1 MLVTKAVSDQI
12 GSGGIADQMI
22 RFNGFPFLEKE
33 DAESGD
39 KTFIEP
45 ISHIMKK
52 DVVTIPATGLS
63 LHQLGELV
71 QSTSYQG
78 FPLVRSPT
86 DLTIMGFIRKND
98 LRYAL
103 ERARRTYKLAH
114 DAQCTFYEMV
124 DASGDDSGLLP
135 QPDIVVPRPPS
146 RGGPNPYGESDEIH
160 RLDFGQY
167 VDEIPLTV
175 PPKMPLEIVLQLFRR
190 MGPRVILV
198 SLEGKLAGL
207 VTIKDVLRH
216 EASEKVREAAVALS
230 HSRAQSWDADWAPI
244 PGDDNL
250 ARPASRRGAPILEGL
265 LEDGLVWAQTRGVG
279 VVNDVIARVRPVRPG
294 GARPDEQYSF
304 EMSGDSEERGERDP
318 NREQA

>member
-1 MLVTKAVSDQI
+1 
-12 GSGGIADQMI
+12 MI

-45 ISHIMKK
+45 ISHIMKR
-52 DVVTIPATGLS
+52 DVVTIPASGLS
-63 LHQLGELV
+63 LHEINELV

-78 FPLVRSPT
+78 FPVVRSST
-86 DLTIMGFIRKND
+86 DNIIVGFIRKSD

-103 ERARRTYKLAH
+103 ERARRNFQLAH
-114 DAQCTFYEMV
+114 DAQCTFNEMV
-124 DASGDDSGLLP
+124 DATGDDSGLLP
-135 QPDIVVPRPPS
+135 QPDIVVPRRPS
-146 RGGPNPYGESDEIH
+146 ANAHAANPYGESGEVH
-160 RLDFGQY
+160 RVDFGQW

-198 SLEGKLAGL
+198 SQAGQLVGL

-230 HSRAQSWDADWAPI
+230 HTRAESWDVEWSPI
-244 PGDDNL
+244 PGDD
-250 ARPASRRGAPILEGL
+250 ASRPASRRGAPVLEGL
-265 LEDGLVWAQTRGVG
+265 LEEGLVWAQTRGVG

-294 GARPDEQYSF
+294 STSNDETFNF
-304 EMSGDSEERGERDP
+304 EMSTAEQERERGEP
-318 NREQA
+318 

>member
-1 MLVTKAVSDQI
+1 
-12 GSGGIADQMI
+12 MI

-33 DAESGD
+33 DAEGGE

-52 DVVTIPATGLS
+52 DVVAIPVTGLTV
-63 LHQLGELV
+63 HELGEIV

-78 FPLVRSPT
+78 FPVVRSST
-86 DLTIMGFIRKND
+86 DQTILGFIRKND

-103 ERARRTYKLAH
+103 ERARRNYQLAH

-135 QPDIVVPRPPS
+135 QPDIVVPRGTGANS
-146 RGGPNPYGESDEIH
+146 SNPYGESEEIH
-160 RLDFGQY
+160 RVDFGQY

-198 SLEGKLAGL
+198 SHEGKLAGL

-230 HSRAQSWDADWAPI
+230 HSRAESWDADWSPI
-244 PGDDNL
+244 PGGESS
-250 ARPASRRGAPILEGL
+250 PRGRGRAPILEGL
-265 LEDGLVWAQTRGVG
+265 LEDGLEWAQTRGVH
-279 VVNDVIARVRPVRPG
+279 VVNDVIARVRPVRPTAG
-294 GARPDEQYSF
+294 GAGGNEQYSF
-304 EMSGDSEERGERDP
+304 EMSAEGEEGERERPRD
-318 NREQA
+318 